1 MTGKS
6 RDDPGG
12 TGPPPFESALERHG
26 PRVHSW
32 LVARVGPDR
41 AEDVFQETMLA
52 ALRSWHRAESGSVRS
67 WLFTIARN
75 KAIDEVRSA
84 GRRPAPEGE
93 VDSWPSAAVADG
105 IEDPVWDEV
114 RGLPEKQKAAVTLRF
129 RGGLTHREIGT
140 VMGISEAAAR
150 RNVFE
155 GLRALRERMD
165 DE

>member
-1 MTGKS
+1 MTARTK
-6 RDDPGG
+6 
-12 TGPPPFESALERHG
+12 TAAAPPFELALEEHG
-26 PRVHSW
+26 PRIHSW

-41 AEDVFQETMLA
+41 ADDVFQETLLA
-52 ALRSWHRAESGSVRS
+52 ALRNWDRAPVVSVKA
-67 WLFTIARN
+67 WLFSIASN
-75 KAIDEVRSA
+75 KAVDEQRSA

-93 VDSWPSAAVADG
+93 VDSWPSGSVTEAL
-105 IEDPVWDEV
+105 EDPVWDHV

-129 RGGLTHREIGT
+129 RGDLTHREIGA

-155 GLRALRERMD
+155 GLRALRERID